1 MNYALF
7 VVYLL
12 ALFNIGY
19 TLAKHGES
27 RKDDTHNIWITLL
40 AQILTIVLFG
50 WAVGW
55 RML

>member
-40 AQILTIVLFG
+40 AQILTIALFG